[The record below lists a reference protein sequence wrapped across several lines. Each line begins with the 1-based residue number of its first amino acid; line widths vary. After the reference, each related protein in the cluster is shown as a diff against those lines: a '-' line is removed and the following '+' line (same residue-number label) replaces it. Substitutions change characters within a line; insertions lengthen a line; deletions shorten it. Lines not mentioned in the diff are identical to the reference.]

1 MLKHDI
7 SRCAGR
13 SDLSP
18 EATICPQRES
28 CLRYRQIEIDRH
40 VWKRGVA
47 SHIPYATHLC
57 SGDRFEF
64 RIQFDESEWH
74 ETMRKVSDDPVYHER
89 MRNLERTKGSQ

>member
-28 CLRYRQIEIDRH
+28 CLRYRQIEIDRTQYKPGDP
-40 VWKRGVA
+40 VR
-47 SHIPYATHLC
+47 IPYSIRLC
-57 SGDRFEF
+57 EWSKSFE
-64 RIQFDESEWH
+64 
-74 ETMRKVSDDPVYHER
+74 RKIEAPPELVPR
-89 MRNLERTKGSQ
+89 AG